1 MKQIK
6 NLIKEWEAR
15 SKSRPLEKTVMIKM
29 TAYDHARMRALT
41 ELYPEHSEEQL
52 LAELLSAALDEI
64 EATLP
69 YVPGQKVVAEDEFG
83 DPVFEDSGLTPRFYE
98 LTRKYSGE

>member
-29 TAYDHARMRALT
+29 TAYDHARIRALS
-41 ELYPEHSEEQL
+41 ELYPGHSEEQL
-52 LAELLSAALDEI
+52 LAELLSAALDEV

-69 YVPGQKVVAEDEFG
+69 YVPGPKIVAEDEFG